1 MDLNCSTNFRITM
14 DTLVTDIVPLLRD
27 IDDAIDESEEQ
38 IY

>member
-1 MDLNCSTNFRITM
+1 M
-14 DTLVTDIVPLLRD
+14 DTLTTDLVPLIRD